1 MRLSDIGI
9 GVEAGIYEGRR
20 EKAYWQVYK
29 DEQGSIYSS
38 YTVGFQ
44 EKRRAIR
51 PILEEE
57 TEGFLGR
64 EKQGILGEMKY

>member
-1 MRLSDIGI
+1 MRLSDIETR
-9 GVEAGIYEGRR
+9 VEAGIYEGRR
-20 EKAYWQVYK
+20 EEVYRQVFE
-29 DEQGSIYSS
+29 DEQRSIYSS

-51 PILEEE
+51 PIMEEE

-64 EKQGILGEMKY
+64 EKQSILGEMKH

>member
-9 GVEAGIYEGRR
+9 GVEAGIHEGRQ
-20 EKAYWQVYK
+20 EKAYWQVFE

-64 EKQGILGEMKY
+64 EKQGILGEMKH